1 MQYVLQRRGAG
12 HQSVRQRRTAPRAA
26 WQQVC
31 FAKPRSKNPTSGAA
45 NPASPGAQGGRSAL
59 GSEAHELSDQ
69 AERLRT
75 PSPANYACEDA

>member
-1 MQYVLQRRGAG
+1 MQYVLQRRDQA
-12 HQSVRQRRTAPRAA
+12 VRRRTASRAA

-31 FAKPRSKNPTSGAA
+31 FAKPRSR
-45 NPASPGAQGGRSAL
+45 GGRSAL

-75 PSPANYACEDA
+75 PPPANFAREDA